1 MNQRILNKVQ
11 LYDYIVP
18 RHDNIIISNFVG
30 INESL
35 VLPKC
40 VIPVIKSCTTVTTKL
55 LYVAAAARLCCVT
68 LLFMLLKLRGDR
80 AGDRYIGRVGN
91 STVNE
96 YSDVSEQLLTAV
108 RVRTLL
114 TAEAEYE

>member
-11 LYDYIVP
+11 LYDYYYSIDRLH
-18 RHDNIIISNFVG
+18 RHDIIISNFIG

-40 VIPVIKSCTTVTTKL
+40 VIPVIKRCTTVTTKL
-55 LYVAAAARLCCVT
+55 LTVAAAARLCCVT
-68 LLFMLLKLRGDR
+68 LLLMLLMLGGDR
-80 AGDRYIGRVGN
+80 AGDCLIGRVGN

-96 YSDVSEQLLTAV
+96 YSDVSEQLLCGV
-108 RVRTLL
+108 C
-114 TAEAEYE
+114 